1 MDAAPGWYPDPLDHT
16 QMRWFTG
23 TEWSNET
30 RNPPT
35 LSQLPP
41 PTTPPVAATTA
52 VTSPREQPVTITG
65 QEAVPQVGGG
75 ATVPG
80 DADGMSAPPAPRP
93 RRTAT
98 GSRALDI
105 AIVSLCLFIFLM
117 VGIALVSASK
127 PGSPATSGTTTGAG
141 LPPTDATQRWANWFD
156 AQWEIGQMTADPAR
170 RQEVCAQY
178 RDDPDSIIAGAAQEM
193 WESLTTSSPEVVE
206 QGLTQ
211 AVLVDGF
218 HRNLRASC
226 G

>member
-23 TEWSNET
+23 TEWSTDT
-30 RNPPT
+30 RNHPT

-41 PTTPPVAATTA
+41 PTAGPLSVPPESAAL
-52 VTSPREQPVTITG
+52 RQQPVLTSG
-65 QEAVPQVGGG
+65 QEAAPPVGVEVTASGDAGGG
-75 ATVPG
+75 VPP
-80 DADGMSAPPAPRP
+80 SAPRP

-117 VGIALVSASK
+117 VGIALASASK
-127 PGSPATSGTTTGAG
+127 PGSPTTSGTTTGAE
-141 LPPTDATQRWANWFD
+141 LPPSGATQRWANWFD
-156 AQWEIGQMTADPAR
+156 AQWEIGQMTADPAV
-170 RQEVCAQY
+170 RQELCAQY
-178 RDDPDSIIAGAAQEM
+178 REDPESIVAGAVQEM
-193 WESLTTSSPEVVE
+193 WASVTTSSPEVVE

-211 AVLVDGF
+211 AVLADGF
-218 HRNLRASC
+218 HRNLRANC